1 MVGPTLAS
9 ETGEAMFT
17 QPGPAHLRTD
27 SRVDRPS
34 VDGGARIPI
43 TAVARQTLERELT
56 SLRLERQRD
65 IPRRLRVAREFGDVA
80 NNDEL
85 LAIREEEAVLA
96 TRIARLEDILKRAA
110 IVDHGDGDDSAA
122 VGSRVSVLDV
132 DTDERLEYVI
142 DGAHGACRPGVVSAL
157 SPVGRALLGRRR
169 GERVSIELPSGRRR
183 KLELRRIQAA
193 GAG

>member
-1 MVGPTLAS
+1 
-9 ETGEAMFT
+9 MFT
-17 QPGPAHLRTD
+17 QRRPTHMRTD
-27 SRVDRPS
+27 SRVDRPP
-34 VDGGARIPI
+34 VDGGSRIPM
-43 TAVARQTLERELT
+43 TAVARQTLERELA

-80 NNDEL
+80 NNGEL
-85 LAIREEEAVLA
+85 LAIREEEALLA
-96 TRIARLEDILKRAA
+96 RRIARLEDILMRTA

-132 DTDERLEYVI
+132 DTGERLDYVI
-142 DGAHGACRPGVVSAL
+142 DGAHGARRPGMVSAL

-183 KLELRRIQAA
+183 RLELRRIQAA

>member
-1 MVGPTLAS
+1 
-9 ETGEAMFT
+9 MFT
-17 QPGPAHLRTD
+17 QRRPTHPPTD
-27 SRVDRPS
+27 GRVDRPS
-34 VDGGARIPI
+34 DDGAARVPI
-43 TAVARQTLERELT
+43 TAVARQRLERELA

-96 TRIARLEDILKRAA
+96 TRIARLEDILTRAA
-110 IVDHGDGDDSAA
+110 IVGRGDGDDSAA

-132 DTDERLEYVI
+132 DTGERLEYVI
-142 DGAHGACRPGVVSAL
+142 DGAHGARRPGLVSAL

-183 KLELRRIQAA
+183 KLELRRIQAV
-193 GAG
+193 GAGR